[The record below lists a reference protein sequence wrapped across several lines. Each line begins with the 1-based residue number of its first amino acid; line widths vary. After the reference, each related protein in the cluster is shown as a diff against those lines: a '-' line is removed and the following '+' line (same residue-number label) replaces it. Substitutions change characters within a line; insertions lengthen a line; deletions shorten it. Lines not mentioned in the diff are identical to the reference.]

1 MITLFGFSVFYIM
14 SAVVQA
20 IILAGVISLVVILF
34 TVMMFLGYDALRN
47 HQQTANSLVLESK
60 RLFIRYVSHE
70 IRGPLNTVHLGLK
83 LLIQEMEEAR
93 AELSSSTNNSVTVGV
108 LDDGNDNDNDCVM
121 SSRLVEWVALI
132 DELELS
138 TERGKIG
145 ARICK

>member
-1 MITLFGFSVFYIM
+1 
-14 SAVVQA
+14 
-20 IILAGVISLVVILF
+20 
-34 TVMMFLGYDALRN
+34 
-47 HQQTANSLVLESK
+47 
-60 RLFIRYVSHE
+60 
-70 IRGPLNTVHLGLK
+70 
-83 LLIQEMEEAR
+83 MEEAR

-108 LDDGNDNDNDCVM
+108 LDDGNGDDNDCVM

>member
-1 MITLFGFSVFYIM
+1 M

-108 LDDGNDNDNDCVM
+108 LDDGNGNGNDNDNDCVM

-138 TERGKIG
+138 TERGKIS